1 MRGAMLRRIFWTS
14 FLSFGL
20 AVRVAGADI
29 ESGLVA
35 HYPCEE
41 GQGGVVHNEAKDTIA
56 QDGQAIGQEGVTYE
70 WVEGRVG
77 KFAMLFHG
85 QDGTVVDCGT
95 WNPSQATGQ
104 LTVAAWI
111 KWAGLNAKYQG
122 VVAKRDSW
130 TATDTCWHVELNI
143 DTGNVAFGRY
153 DSYPSFGTNIPP
165 VGEWQHVAVTFDGTT
180 SAMYID
186 GVSVGTSAAFS
197 FGPKTDAHVVFGA
210 VEGAGWNPFNGAI
223 DEVRIYS
230 RALSAEDIAELY
242 EWTGERA
249 KVLVN
254 GERVK
259 GNWCYGGDTITLDG
273 SVWSDSSN
281 WHWEQI
287 EPHDPTVTLNP
298 SPYPPDGKCTFQ
310 APSVAVGFPM
320 TFRLTVLVKGETQ
333 TEELVVNV
341 RSAGPPQVPPTNFRL
356 LPTDKGFWAVWDT
369 VFDAARY
376 DIALEV
382 APGVWFPYATDLAFE
397 PGKQPMYEFKN
408 LLVGQKYGVK
418 VTCKNAKGSGAE
430 SGVLYYRIGRNLALP
445 APAGATPPSNYVYVI
460 SHYSI
465 TGMNNKAYDDNND
478 SWNGAYKAEDYWGYL
493 WPNALYFDSIAYFI
507 GNVFF
512 DGAWFTELTVEYTED
527 GTTWKKVPNVKI
539 DPAYDFTNAP
549 AGRPAFGRFDI
560 SFPCVRGK
568 GIRIYGVPG
577 GMAYFTSISE
587 LEVYGDQTRGVIV
600 VQGVDADVPE
610 RTTAKL
616 DGSYSFSTAGAIT
629 SYKWEQVSGP
639 TVTINDSTSA
649 IANFA
654 APGVD
659 ADTVY
664 VFKLT
669 AQDDKG
675 NSGTDDSVRIVV
687 KNLKTTAV
695 AGPDQQVPEGTV
707 VTLDGRGSIST
718 SATII
723 YQWTGPPGI
732 TLSVPTPGTCSFTAP
747 EIWSHTKKLA
757 FQLQV
762 TDGVGGSSTDTV
774 NVVVMNPIFDVKPL
788 ARYYWTDLLHLGQTP
803 TDRFLAPLDQSLDTN
818 DYLAKWGGQVN
829 ANPMAGDV
837 CDFTDTGITTTVN
850 PMIWTPIHD
859 DAGWYGD
866 EGLDNFGQ
874 MYHIYIFCPEQ
885 REARLRMR
893 FDDEV
898 RVWNNGA
905 VAFSADAWD
914 NGTEGWRN
922 CTLYEGVNS
931 MTLRF
936 EEGGGGNYIA
946 ARLTNRLDVPYTDL
960 LYSLSVP
967 NPLPNAY
974 ALRDLPGS
982 YEAGGDVPVKLSLR
996 ANPDALPP
1004 TITLRETIPAGTE
1017 VVDLGGGQK
1026 IGNEIGWSIPGT
1038 AVKTITYTLRAL
1050 AGTTGGLPFTG
1061 NMSYSGVP
1069 EQGIYGE
1076 NVIYEVPSAPPNL
1089 SVEMLLAAHLSWS
1102 ASPQAG
1108 ILGYRIYS
1116 SVDGAAWQEIAFV
1129 TTTSYIDKWTEE
1141 GKGYRY
1147 KVAAVNM
1154 GGVEGSATVPTD
1166 EARIT
1171 MELREAE
1178 NFNFGGGQWP
1188 GYQNCPAATEATAA
1202 DQVQCTND
1210 YWHPNTGGP
1219 RDYRPNDDIGIET
1232 VEEVDRPG
1240 TFHTNI
1246 GWIDAGSWY
1255 KYTFDVPAAGWIK
1268 LTFRVASPSGGVLA
1282 AYWDGNLI
1290 GTTSYVTGNWH
1301 IFTYAAVEEEVQTTS
1316 GIHVLRVESVSGEL
1330 NLDTIGIGYNWTPP
1344 KRQAIFEDDFESYAT
1359 LYSNADI
1366 IAGGKWTVQGTA
1378 GALGA
1383 WRLWI
1388 TTGDKLGDES
1398 PDLADVDNKYVIT
1411 DTDLA
1416 GAVDADEQLITK
1428 EIDCT
1433 EWIKLRLN
1441 FDRNYRAYLE
1451 DTVHA
1456 QTADVDVRVITAG
1469 VPGSWVNLLH
1479 LDKSIFAPGT
1489 DPAIDSGS
1497 EEFDLSAYDG
1507 KKIQLR
1513 WRFYNANYDYWFAV
1527 DNVKLSGEK
1536 KPVEKGAIQQM
1547 RLVAGKVELS
1557 WSTFGPGNYTVE
1569 YTDDIA
1575 KGDWKPVT
1583 GTWPSTQTT
1592 WPGEATT
1599 GIKTRF
1605 YRVRS
1610 Q

>member
-1 MRGAMLRRIFWTS
+1 MRTAKGILAYVFFAALLGFQLPS
-14 FLSFGL
+14 GL
-20 AVRVAGADI
+20 VNADI
-29 ESGLVA
+29 EQGLVGHWA
-35 HYPCEE
+35 FDD
-41 GQGGVVHNEAKDTIA
+41 GQGTTA
-56 QDGQAIGQEGVTYE
+56 QDTSGNNNDGTLNGGAR
-70 WVEGRVG
+70 WVEGAVG
-77 KFAMLFHG
+77 GAIEFNGTDAYVGTGVSLLNSMSQFTLAGWVSAGNPGSSRIGLFG
-85 QDGTVVDCGT
+85 QNDLIEMGFMSGNSEIWTAVTGTTTTGWPFENYTWHHLAAVANGTDMRIYHDGQLVVTGAAATANFGT
-95 WNPSQATGQ
+95 STYAFNIGGGGVWDATGNWFIGMIDDVRVYNRA
-104 LTVAAWI
+104 LTPDDV
-111 KWAGLNAKYQG
+111 
-122 VVAKRDSW
+122 
-130 TATDTCWHVELNI
+130 VEL
-143 DTGNVAFGRY
+143 Y
-153 DSYPSFGTNIPP
+153 QW
-165 VGEWQHVAVTFDGTT
+165 VG
-180 SAMYID
+180 
-186 GVSVGTSAAFS
+186 
-197 FGPKTDAHVVFGA
+197 GA
-210 VEGAGWNPFNGAI
+210 NAGK
-223 DEVRIYS
+223 DQ
-230 RALSAEDIAELY
+230 
-242 EWTGERA
+242 
-249 KVLVN
+249 
-254 GERVK
+254 RVY
-259 GNWCYGGDTITLDG
+259 CGD
-273 SVWSDSSN
+273 
-281 WHWEQI
+281 
-287 EPHDPTVTLNP
+287 TVTLRGSGP
-298 SPYPPDGKCTFQ
+298 SDATSFSWEQLPGEPRVTFTTPTNQ
-310 APSVAVGFPM
+310 AQVSFNAPTVARGTDLF
-320 TFRLTVLVKGETQ
+320 FRLTVVC
-333 TEELVVNV
+333 
-341 RSAGPPQVPPTNFRL
+341 PPPTGTVTDEVVVTVIPAKPPEFPATITQIR
-356 LPTDKGFWAVWDT
+356 PTDKGFWVVWEGVVEADM
-369 VFDAARY
+369 Y
-376 DIALEV
+376 DVALEI
-382 APGVWFPYATDLAFE
+382 APGVWFTYATDLAFE
-397 PGKQPMYEFKN
+397 RDEQPMYEFKN
-408 LLVGQKYGVK
+408 LPAGQKYGVK
-418 VTCKNAKGSGAE
+418 VIAKNAKGSGAE
-430 SGVLYYRIGRNLALP
+430 SEVSYYRIMRNIALP
-445 APAGATPPSNYVYVI
+445 APAGATPPSNYVYVV
-460 SHYSI
+460 SHYAI
-465 TGMNNKAYDDNND
+465 AGMNNGARDDNND

-493 WPNALYFDSIAYFI
+493 WPNALYFDRIVYFT
-507 GNVFF
+507 GDVFY

-549 AGRPAFGRFDI
+549 AGRAAFGRFDL
-560 SFPCVRGK
+560 SFPCVRGN

-587 LEVYGDQTRGVIV
+587 LEVYGDQTRPAIV

-616 DGSYSFSTAGAIT
+616 DGSFSFSTAGAIT

-707 VTLDGRGSIST
+707 VTLDGRGSITT

-732 TLSVPTPGTCSFTAP
+732 ALSVPTPGTCSFTAP

-818 DYLAKWGGQVN
+818 DYLAKWGGQAN

-905 VAFSADAWD
+905 VAFRSDAWD
-914 NGTEGWRN
+914 NGGEQYQNTI
-922 CTLYEGVNS
+922 LYEGVNS

-1004 TITLRETIPAGTE
+1004 TITIRETIPAGTE

-1026 IGNEIGWSIPGT
+1026 IGNEIGWNIPGT
-1038 AVKTITYTLRAL
+1038 AVKTISYTLRVL

-1069 EQGIYGE
+1069 QQGIYGE
-1076 NVIYEVPSAPPNL
+1076 NVVYEVPSAPPNL

-1102 ASPQAG
+1102 VSPQAG
-1108 ILGYRIYS
+1108 VAGYRVYS

-1129 TTTSYIDKWTEE
+1129 TTTSYIDDSVVE

-1154 GGVEGSATVPTD
+1154 GGVEGPATVPTD

-1178 NFNFGGGQWP
+1178 NFNYGGGLYP
-1188 GYQNCPAATEATAA
+1188 GFQNCPAANEATAVDDLAA
-1202 DQVQCTND
+1202 DRD
-1210 YWHPNTGGP
+1210 FWHPNKGGDATT
-1219 RDYRPNDDIGIET
+1219 RVYRPNDNLGIHFGPG
-1232 VEEVDRPG
+1232 VD
-1240 TFHTNI
+1240 TKI
-1246 GWIDAGSWY
+1246 GWVSPGSWWR
-1255 KYTFDVPAAGWIK
+1255 YTFDITEPGWVK
-1268 LTFRVASPSGGVLA
+1268 FVFRIATHPSRTVATLA
-1282 AYWDGNLI
+1282 VYWDEVLVGNLSFSNNFI
-1290 GTTSYVTGNWH
+1290 MTWEVL
-1301 IFTYAAVEEEVQTTS
+1301 EEQIQTTA
-1316 GIHVLRVESVSGEL
+1316 GKHTLRLQAVAEGTS
-1330 NLDTIGIGYNWTPP
+1330 DCFDFDKIGVGFNWTPP
-1344 KRQAIFEDDFESYAT
+1344 RRQAIFEDDFESYAT

-1366 IAGGKWTVQGTA
+1366 IAGGKWTIQGTA

-1398 PDLADVDNKYVIT
+1398 PDLADVDNKYVIA

-1416 GAVDADEQLITK
+1416 GAVDADEQLTTK

-1489 DPAIDSGS
+1489 DPAIDSAA

-1557 WSTFGPGNYTVE
+1557 WSAFGPGNYTVE